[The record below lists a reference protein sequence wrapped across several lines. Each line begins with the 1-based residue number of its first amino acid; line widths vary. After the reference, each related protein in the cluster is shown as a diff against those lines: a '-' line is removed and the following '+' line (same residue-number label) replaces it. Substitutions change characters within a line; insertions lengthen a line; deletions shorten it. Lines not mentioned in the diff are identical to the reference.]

1 MSAFRCFSRLLTG
14 VMAAGPRRAV
24 GAVVCS
30 GHGARRSFSTLG
42 AKKAWLGGT
51 LSCGGAGKAMTFRGL
66 PGIPFPHAV
75 YTPSFHTSVPVS
87 NKQDFYEVLGVPR
100 TATQKEI
107 EKAYYQ
113 LMAKKYHP
121 DTNKEDPQAKEQF
134 AQLAEAYEVL
144 RDEVKRK
151 QYDSAGFDAGQA
163 GEGQHESGQTSHVD
177 PEELL
182 RTILEK
188 LSRDL
193 GFGDFNAKVDE
204 PHECHM
210 DLTFTQTVDGVTEK
224 VSIERK
230 SSYQVKANEP
240 GTK

>member
-1 MSAFRCFSRLLTG
+1 NTASIRKVTFITYYLIVLLCF
-14 VMAAGPRRAV
+14 
-24 GAVVCS
+24 
-30 GHGARRSFSTLG
+30 
-42 AKKAWLGGT
+42 
-51 LSCGGAGKAMTFRGL
+51 
-66 PGIPFPHAV
+66 
-75 YTPSFHTSVPVS
+75 SVPVS

-204 PHECHM
+204 PHEVRVKTIK
-210 DLTFTQTVDGVTEK
+210 DLKDPPVFTDM
-224 VSIERK
+224 SLIEDLCLTNTLFYTIFLLLTLLFESLCMLK
-230 SSYQVKANEP
+230 LGMSQYNCFITDMIPILIQFLKMFLSFL
-240 GTK
+240 